1 MPVVPDLTLRVATP
15 ADVSSLVALV
25 HAAYRDADR
34 SGWTTE
40 APILGGQRIDE
51 RMLSELIADP
61 DAAIVV
67 TSTHCS
73 AGGTSAGDIVACG
86 ALRHAAGAPTASFGL
101 FAVDPDHQGCGIGGH
116 LLAHV
121 EERAAARGATQLRL
135 EVIHT
140 RHELLGWYRRRG
152 YQPTGETAPF
162 PYGDE
167 RFGVPKRDDLHFVVL
182 ERTLSP
188 PTPT

>member
-1 MPVVPDLTLRVATP
+1 MPVVTDLTLRVATP
-15 ADVSSLVALV
+15 ADVSPLVALV
-25 HAAYRDADR
+25 HAAYREADR

-40 APILGGQRIDE
+40 ATILGGQRIDE
-51 RMLSELIADP
+51 GMLGELLADP
-61 DAAIVV
+61 DVAIVV
-67 TSTHCS
+67 TSTRWR
-73 AGGTSAGDIVACG
+73 AGGTSTGDLVACG
-86 ALRHAAGAPTASFGL
+86 ALRHAPGAPTASFGL
-101 FAVDPDHQGCGIGGH
+101 FAVDPDHQGRGIGGH

-121 EERAAARGATQLRL
+121 EERAAARGAAQLRL

-152 YQPTGETAPF
+152 YEPTGETAPF

-167 RFGVPKRDDLHFVVL
+167 RFGVPKRDDLYFMVL